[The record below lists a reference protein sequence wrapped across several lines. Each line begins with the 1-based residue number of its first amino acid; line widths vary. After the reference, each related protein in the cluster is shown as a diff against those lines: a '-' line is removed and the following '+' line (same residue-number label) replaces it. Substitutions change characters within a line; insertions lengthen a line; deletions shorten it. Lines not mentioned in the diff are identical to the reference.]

1 MRDKVQ
7 KFETRITYLS
17 ILRQYLYTIKLSKLW
32 YVIISLGMGIIIFD
46 LLRNHLAQALLTL
59 FLFPVI
65 IAFYLSLSTLYTYYY
80 IRIKNKRK
88 YINFSITDKSLEL
101 DFLDKFTRIEF
112 NNIKKV
118 IVHNHV
124 VIFKLKHGTSYILP
138 IETSDKAELA
148 KIRGKL

>member
-65 IAFYLSLSTLYTYYY
+65 IA
-80 IRIKNKRK
+80 
-88 YINFSITDKSLEL
+88 
-101 DFLDKFTRIEF
+101 TR
-112 NNIKKV
+112 
-118 IVHNHV
+118 
-124 VIFKLKHGTSYILP
+124 LHGQNQ
-138 IETSDKAELA
+138 ETEKTKENT
-148 KIRGKL
+148 

>member
-1 MRDKVQ
+1 MIASNSEPSLIEKS
-7 KFETRITYLS
+7 L
-17 ILRQYLYTIKLSKLW
+17 TIFGDG
-32 YVIISLGMGIIIFD
+32 YQIRD
-46 LLRNHLAQALLTL
+46 LLYVEDLINAYQLA
-59 FLFPVI
+59 I
-65 IAFYLSLSTLYTYYY
+65 
-80 IRIKNKRK
+80 
-88 YINFSITDKSLEL
+88 
-101 DFLDKFTRIEF
+101 